1 MLVIELTEH
10 EFRPNL
16 ALPDELAA
24 LLTARFAEMLDVTPA
39 WTAGHYKL
47 RAGPFVGVVS
57 LPGLTVR
64 ILPKV
69 PLTNL
74 FAMLTLAYD
83 LVDLRPEPAAFQRLE
98 SLFEFLVD
106 IFASQVQNMLRRGL
120 YRASVEIQ
128 DNIPLI
134 RGQIRFAD
142 HLRQNR
148 ITRHRHVC
156 RFTEVSVDI
165 AENQIL
171 YLACAWL
178 ARLHYEDDWLAGRLR
193 RLTHA
198 LAQLGVG
205 TPAMSG
211 RWPRSYTLPEI
222 VFHRLNSHYRPTIHL
237 ARLLLDMAGLEPAEG
252 EEPFFSFLIDMNR
265 LFERYIAQLLARD
278 LPMVGLE
285 VDLQPRLPLD
295 QAGQVPIRPDIVIRQ
310 AGRPILVVDTKYK
323 RLAEGQVEQPDLFQV
338 LAYCRAL
345 LIDQAM
351 LIYPAAGATERTI
364 RVRDGASVVEMVF
377 FTLDGSLAELQAE
390 EGRLVAE
397 VTIRQAD
404 QPR

>member
-1 MLVIELTEH
+1 
-10 EFRPNL
+10 
-16 ALPDELAA
+16 
-24 LLTARFAEMLDVTPA
+24 
-39 WTAGHYKL
+39 
-47 RAGPFVGVVS
+47 
-57 LPGLTVR
+57 
-64 ILPKV
+64 
-69 PLTNL
+69 
-74 FAMLTLAYD
+74 
-83 LVDLRPEPAAFQRLE
+83 
-98 SLFEFLVD
+98 
-106 IFASQVQNMLRRGL
+106 
-120 YRASVEIQ
+120 
-128 DNIPLI
+128 
-134 RGQIRFAD
+134 
-142 HLRQNR
+142 
-148 ITRHRHVC
+148 
-156 RFTEVSVDI
+156 
-165 AENQIL
+165 
-171 YLACAWL
+171 
-178 ARLHYEDDWLAGRLR
+178 
-193 RLTHA
+193 
-198 LAQLGVG
+198 
-205 TPAMSG
+205 
-211 RWPRSYTLPEI
+211 
-222 VFHRLNSHYRPTIHL
+222 
-237 ARLLLDMAGLEPAEG
+237 MAGLEPAEG